1 MKLVYRI
8 LLHLSWALSL
18 LLAAWA
24 VLFYFT
30 LIDEINDEVDDALE
44 ARAEVIVKRV
54 LAGRELPV
62 PADEG
67 NNGYFLHEV
76 SPQYAAAQHH
86 ERYSDEEIFIPER
99 DDKEP
104 ARVLRKVFRD
114 GAGQWRELTV
124 MTPTIEKDDLRE
136 SILRWMVCLYL
147 FLLLMILLG
156 YLLRLGNFWDNSFFR
171 QLNRFCFRVFLPV
184 QLFLNVYS
192 VGSLSELNWVLL
204 VYIIGGI
211 LFSMALGI
219 LVAHL
224 TAKRRAQRAV
234 IAQATF
240 RSNQVILGVPLAS
253 ALGGASAMA
262 FASLVTSV
270 CVPVFNVLAVL
281 VLTMYASGSPGAAG
295 WKTRLMN
302 IAKNP
307 LILGACTGLVVVAI
321 RGLLPTG
328 ADGTPV
334 FTLQS
339 SLPSLFSVL
348 QQFSKVA
355 TPIMLV
361 VLGTQIRFDAVRGL
375 LKNLTVAVCM
385 RLIVCPCIILGLAVA
400 LRGPLGLTT
409 EEMPSLVAIFCSP
422 VAVTS
427 AVMVQEIGGDEQL
440 AGQIVAWSS
449 VLSMLTIFVF
459 TVVLRTHGLL

>member
-147 FLLLMILLG
+147 FLLMMILLVTVIVL
-156 YLLRLGNFWDNSFFR
+156 YRTMRPLYALLRWLDGYTVGARNAPLAVETSVTEFRKLNDAARRYAERAESSFERQKQFIGNASHEMQTPLAVCRNRLEMLVDDAHALTGEQLGEIAKVQRTLDYLVR
-171 QLNRFCFRVFLPV
+171 LNRSLLLLSKIDNGQFPESSEVDLAAV
-184 QLFLNVYS
+184 
-192 VGSLSELNWVLL
+192 VGEQVALYDEI
-204 VYIIGGI
+204 YAGRGI
-211 LFSMALGI
+211 ACTVSAPEAFVVRMNES
-219 LVAHL
+219 
-224 TAKRRAQRAV
+224 
-234 IAQATF
+234 
-240 RSNQVILGVPLAS
+240 LAS
-253 ALGGASAMA
+253 T
-262 FASLVTSV
+262 LVT
-270 CVPVFNVLAVL
+270 N
-281 VLTMYASGSPGAAG
+281 
-295 WKTRLMN
+295 
-302 IAKNP
+302 
-307 LILGACTGLVVVAI
+307 
-321 RGLLPTG
+321 
-328 ADGTPV
+328 
-334 FTLQS
+334 
-339 SLPSLFSVL
+339 
-348 QQFSKVA
+348 
-355 TPIMLV
+355 
-361 VLGTQIRFDAVRGL
+361 L
-375 LKNLTVAVCM
+375 LKNAYLHTAEGGAVGVELRDRTLTVTNDGTAPLDAEHIFE
-385 RLIVCPCIILGLAVA
+385 RFYQGARKEGSTGLGLA
-400 LRGPLGLTT
+400 
-409 EEMPSLVAIFCSP
+409 LV
-422 VAVTS
+422 S
-427 AVMVQEIGGDEQL
+427 AVGRYYGLRIDYRFEGGRHRF
-440 AGQIVAWSS
+440 S
-449 VLSMLTIFVF
+449 V
-459 TVVLRTHGLL
+459 RWP

>member
-147 FLLLMILLG
+147 FLLLMILLVTVIVL
-156 YLLRLGNFWDNSFFR
+156 YRTMRPLYALLRWLDG
-171 QLNRFCFRVFLPV
+171 
-184 QLFLNVYS
+184 
-192 VGSLSELNWVLL
+192 
-204 VYIIGGI
+204 
-211 LFSMALGI
+211 
-219 LVAHL
+219 
-224 TAKRRAQRAV
+224 RAR
-234 IAQATF
+234 
-240 RSNQVILGVPLAS
+240 
-253 ALGGASAMA
+253 
-262 FASLVTSV
+262 
-270 CVPVFNVLAVL
+270 
-281 VLTMYASGSPGAAG
+281 
-295 WKTRLMN
+295 
-302 IAKNP
+302 
-307 LILGACTGLVVVAI
+307 
-321 RGLLPTG
+321 
-328 ADGTPV
+328 
-334 FTLQS
+334 
-339 SLPSLFSVL
+339 
-348 QQFSKVA
+348 
-355 TPIMLV
+355 
-361 VLGTQIRFDAVRGL
+361 
-375 LKNLTVAVCM
+375 
-385 RLIVCPCIILGLAVA
+385 
-400 LRGPLGLTT
+400 
-409 EEMPSLVAIFCSP
+409 
-422 VAVTS
+422 
-427 AVMVQEIGGDEQL
+427 
-440 AGQIVAWSS
+440 
-449 VLSMLTIFVF
+449 
-459 TVVLRTHGLL
+459 

>member
-1 MKLVYRI
+1 M
-8 LLHLSWALSL
+8 S
-18 LLAAWA
+18 
-24 VLFYFT
+24 
-30 LIDEINDEVDDALE
+30 
-44 ARAEVIVKRV
+44 
-54 LAGRELPV
+54 
-62 PADEG
+62 
-67 NNGYFLHEV
+67 
-76 SPQYAAAQHH
+76 
-86 ERYSDEEIFIPER
+86 EIFLYASR
-99 DDKEP
+99 
-104 ARVLRKVFRD
+104 A
-114 GAGQWRELTV
+114 V
-124 MTPTIEKDDLRE
+124 MP
-136 SILRWMVCLYL
+136 
-147 FLLLMILLG
+147 LLLMILLG
-156 YLLRLGNFWDNSFFR
+156 YLLRLGNFWDDSFFR

-253 ALGGASAMA
+253 ALGGAPAMA

-321 RGLLPTG
+321 RGVLPTG

-361 VLGTQIRFDAVRGL
+361 VLGTQIRFDAV
-375 LKNLTVAVCM
+375 TVAVCM
-385 RLIVCPCIILGLAVA
+385 RLIVCPCIILWLAVA

>member
-1 MKLVYRI
+1 MSKIFLYASR
-8 LLHLSWALSL
+8 
-18 LLAAWA
+18 A
-24 VLFYFT
+24 VM
-30 LIDEINDEVDDALE
+30 
-44 ARAEVIVKRV
+44 
-54 LAGRELPV
+54 P
-62 PADEG
+62 
-67 NNGYFLHEV
+67 
-76 SPQYAAAQHH
+76 
-86 ERYSDEEIFIPER
+86 
-99 DDKEP
+99 
-104 ARVLRKVFRD
+104 
-114 GAGQWRELTV
+114 
-124 MTPTIEKDDLRE
+124 
-136 SILRWMVCLYL
+136 
-147 FLLLMILLG
+147 LLLMILLG
-156 YLLRLGNFWDNSFFR
+156 YLLRLGNFWDDSFFR

-375 LKNLTVAVCM
+375 LKNHSGAC
-385 RLIVCPCIILGLAVA
+385 RRSARAAGSDDGGDAVA
-400 LRGPLGLTT
+400 RGDFLFAGGRDERRDGAGDRRRRAARGADRRVELGALDVDDFRVYGG
-409 EEMPSLVAIFCSP
+409 SAHARA
-422 VAVTS
+422 AVR
-427 AVMVQEIGGDEQL
+427 EYG
-440 AGQIVAWSS
+440 
-449 VLSMLTIFVF
+449 
-459 TVVLRTHGLL
+459 